1 MAEADGVVSTKAV
14 MSPGPRKLGLLAQA
28 PCDPELLNLIHIRE
42 THDGLFQEEPAQN
55 SYVITRVN
63 GNIAKILDPDNKL
76 LWFRA
81 QITGTV
87 SEFVYA
93 ATILGKSGILFE
105 GLL

>member
-1 MAEADGVVSTKAV
+1 MAEADGVYEGSHVSWTKEARV
-14 MSPGPRKLGLLAQA
+14 TSPS
-28 PCDPELLNLIHIRE
+28 PCDPELRSLIHIRE

-81 QITGTV
+81 QITGKV

-93 ATILGKSGILFE
+93 ATILWKSGILFE